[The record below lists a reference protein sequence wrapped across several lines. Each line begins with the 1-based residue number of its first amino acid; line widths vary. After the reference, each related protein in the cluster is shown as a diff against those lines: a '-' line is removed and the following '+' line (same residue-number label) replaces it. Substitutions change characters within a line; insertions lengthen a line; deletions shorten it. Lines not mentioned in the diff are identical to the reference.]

1 MGPSSSDGLP
11 FSGVR
16 VLDLSQLAAGPL
28 VTQMLADFG
37 AEVIKVES
45 EAYILSGG
53 GSRVNRREGATSLN
67 VGYFHNKFNTS
78 ALSITL
84 DLKRTEAVEIF
95 MDLVR
100 KSDIVIDNLRP
111 TVTSKWGLT
120 YERLSRVNPRIIM
133 VQMPTMGMGGPRDF
147 YGGVSWGIQ
156 AMAGLN
162 AISGYPDKP
171 PVSPTP
177 WSHPD
182 TSCNPFHGMVA
193 VLAAL
198 HSRNVTGKG
207 QYIEI
212 SQYEST
218 INFMGPLILE
228 YTANGRITPR
238 SGNHDPAYAPQGVYR
253 CQGEDRWCAISVGSD
268 EQWRRLCGIIGD
280 PRMSDDPRFATF
292 VGRQQN
298 AEELDA
304 IISAWTEKQSAE
316 TVMKRL
322 LDSGIPAGVLNTA
335 EDLLNNDGQLRAR
348 EHWISLEHPEAG
360 TVVTESWGYRL
371 SEMRPRARRHAPLLG
386 EHNDYVYR
394 EILDLSEEQIDDYM
408 VEGIIQ

>member
-1 MGPSSSDGLP
+1 MSPAQTDGLP
-11 FSGVR
+11 FAGVR

-28 VTQMLADFG
+28 VTQMLSDFG

-53 GSRVNRREGATSLN
+53 GSRVNRREGSTSLN

-84 DLKRTEAVEIF
+84 DLKRDEAVEIF
-95 MDLVR
+95 MDLVA

-120 YERLSRVNPRIIM
+120 YERLSSVNPRIIM

-218 INFMGPLILE
+218 INFMGPLVLE
-228 YTANGRITPR
+228 YTANGRIKGRT
-238 SGNHDPAYAPQGVYR
+238 GNREAGFAPQGVYR
-253 CQGEDRWCAISVGSD
+253 CQGEERWCAISVGSD
-268 EQWRRLCGIIGD
+268 EQWDALCQLID
-280 PRMSDDPRFATF
+280 DASLHDDPRFATF
-292 VGRQQN
+292 LARQQH
-298 AEELDA
+298 ADELDE
-304 IISAWTEKQSAE
+304 IISRWTEHQAAE
-316 TVMKRL
+316 SVMKL
-322 LDSGIPAGVLNTA
+322 LLEQGIPAGVLNA
-335 EDLLNNDGQLRAR
+335 APDLLENDPQLRSR
-348 EHWISLEHPEAG
+348 EHWITIDHPELG
-360 TVVTESWGYRL
+360 SVVTESWGYRL
-371 SEMRPRARRHAPLLG
+371 SETLPRQRRHAPLLG

-394 EILDLSEEQIDDYM
+394 EILGMSEEQIDDYM

>member
-1 MGPSSSDGLP
+1 MSPSNSEALP
-11 FSGVR
+11 FSGIR

-28 VTQMLADFG
+28 VTQMLSDFG

-95 MDLVR
+95 MDLVG

-120 YERLSRVNPRIIM
+120 YERLSSINPRIIM

-228 YTANGRITPR
+228 YTANGRISPR
-238 SGNHDPAYAPQGVYR
+238 TGNREAGFAPQGVYP
-253 CQGEDRWCAISVGSD
+253 CQGHDRWCAISIGSD
-268 EQWRRLCGIIGD
+268 QHWSTFCRIVRD
-280 PRMSDDPRFATF
+280 PRLSDSRFSTF
-292 VGRQQN
+292 LGRQQH
-298 AEELDA
+298 ADDLDV
-304 IISAWTEKQSAE
+304 IIGEWTEPQPAE
-316 TVMKRL
+316 VVMQRL
-322 LDSGIPAGVLNTA
+322 IEDGIPAGVLNGA
-335 EDLLNNDGQLRAR
+335 DDLLNHDAQLRSR
-348 EHWISLEHPEAG
+348 EHWIPLEHPELG
-360 TVVTESWGYRL
+360 SVVTESWGYRL
-371 SEMRPRARRHAPLLG
+371 SDTTPRQRRHAPLLG

-394 EILDLSEEQIDDYM
+394 EILGLSEEQIDDYM